1 MPDIILERVI
11 LSTMSTM
18 FPLDQ
23 AGKPGNARCHGLGPS
38 TLMFKVVDLFAGPG
52 GLAEGFSAVRDAAGH
67 RVFEMALS
75 VEKESSA
82 FLTLRMRS
90 FVRQFDR
97 PPADYYEYVRGNMTR
112 EQLADAHPE
121 EWCAACAE
129 TLQLELGTPGAD
141 EKIDPLI
148 DRIAAEA
155 SDRCI
160 LVGGPP
166 CQAYSL
172 VGRARNRGNVNYVA
186 SEDPRHFLYR
196 EYIRILA
203 RLKPVAFVMENV
215 KGFLSASIDGENIFA
230 KVMADLR
237 DAGSFRDSYSIH
249 PLVISS
255 ARGGAAYILKG
266 EDHGVPQRRHR
277 VILFGVRHDFASR
290 LSVLQYSGIQL
301 QPRDGSPV
309 VRDVLGEMP
318 ALRSR
323 LSKVDDD
330 GPAWREAVIEAF
342 GVAAQAAFK
351 EEEERFDQVATQLL
365 AHADRVTGQNDTHPA
380 SSTEPADVAD
390 DELAHWLLDLN
401 LNYLPNHEAR
411 GHMGSDLARYA
422 FAATFAELNGRSPK
436 ASEFPAGLAP
446 AHLNWTSGKFNDR
459 FRVQCWDR
467 PSTTVTSHIAKDG
480 HYFIHPD
487 PLQCRSLTVR
497 EAARLQTFP
506 DNYLF
511 EGNRTQQ
518 YTQVGNAV
526 PPFLAYQIA
535 MVVHRVLL

>member
-1 MPDIILERVI
+1 MY
-11 LSTMSTM
+11 
-18 FPLDQ
+18 
-23 AGKPGNARCHGLGPS
+23 
-38 TLMFKVVDLFAGPG
+38 KVVDLFAGPG
-52 GLAEGFSAVRDAAGH
+52 GLAEGFAAVRDANGERA
-67 RVFEMALS
+67 FDIALS
-75 VEKESSA
+75 VEKEYSA
-82 FLTLRMRS
+82 FSTLRMRS
-90 FVRQFDR
+90 FFRQFDR
-97 PPADYYEYVRGNMTR
+97 PPADYYEHVRGNVTR
-112 EQLADAHPE
+112 EQLVSNHPA
-121 EWCAACAE
+121 EWSAACAE
-129 TLQLELGTPGAD
+129 TLQLELGTPEAAAQ
-141 EKIDPLI
+141 IDPLI

-172 VGRARNRGNVNYVA
+172 VGRARNRGNADYVA
-186 SEDPRHFLYR
+186 SEDHRHFLYR

-203 RLKPVAFVMENV
+203 RLKPVAFIMENV
-215 KGFLSASIDGENIFA
+215 KGFLSASINGENIFA
-230 KVMADLR
+230 KVTADLME
-237 DAGSFRDSYSIH
+237 AGGFRESYSIQA
-249 PLVISS
+249 LTIGI
-255 ARGGAAYILKG
+255 ARGGAAYILRS

-290 LSVLQYSGIQL
+290 LPVLQSPEDHL
-301 QPRDGSPV
+301 QPCDASAV
-309 VRDVLGEMP
+309 VRDVLGDMP

-323 LSKVDDD
+323 LSKAEDS

-342 GVAAQAAFK
+342 EISARAAFEEEDEQFDEIAMRLIAHASWMVGLNDILPSCSAEPAGVA
-351 EEEERFDQVATQLL
+351 
-365 AHADRVTGQNDTHPA
+365 N
-380 SSTEPADVAD
+380 
-390 DELAHWLLDLN
+390 DELADWLLDPELK
-401 LNYLPNHEAR
+401 YLPNHEAR

-436 ASEFPAGLAP
+436 AAEFPADLAP
-446 AHLNWTSGKFNDR
+446 AHLNWASGKFNDR
-459 FRVQCWDR
+459 FRVQCWDQ

-511 EGNRTQQ
+511 EGSRTQQ

-535 MVVHRVLL
+535 RVVHRVLS

>member
-1 MPDIILERVI
+1 
-11 LSTMSTM
+11 
-18 FPLDQ
+18 
-23 AGKPGNARCHGLGPS
+23 
-38 TLMFKVVDLFAGPG
+38 MFKVVDLFAGPG
-52 GLAEGFSAVRDAAGH
+52 GLAEGFSAVRDADGQ
-67 RVFEMALS
+67 RVFDIALS

-82 FLTLRMRS
+82 FSTLRMRS
-90 FVRQFDR
+90 FFRQFDR
-97 PPADYYEYVRGNMTR
+97 TPADYYEYARGNVTR
-112 EQLADAHPE
+112 EQLVGAHPT
-121 EWCAACAE
+121 EWNAARAE
-129 TLQLELGTPGAD
+129 TIQLELGTA
-141 EKIDPLI
+141 EAAAQINPLI

-155 SDRCI
+155 SDHCI

-172 VGRARNRGNVNYVA
+172 VGRARNRGNADYVA
-186 SEDPRHFLYR
+186 SEDHRHFLYR

-203 RLKPVAFVMENV
+203 RLKPVAFIMENV

-230 KVMADLR
+230 KVTADLM
-237 DAGSFRDSYSIH
+237 DAGGFKDSYSIQA
-249 PLVISS
+249 LTISRG
-255 ARGGAAYILKG
+255 RGGAAYILKA

-277 VILFGVRHDFASR
+277 VILFGVRHDFASQM
-290 LSVLQYSGIQL
+290 SVLQPQENHI
-301 QPRDGSPV
+301 QPRDASPV
-309 VRDVLGEMP
+309 VRDVLGAMP

-323 LSKVDDD
+323 LSRTEDS
-330 GPAWREAVIEAF
+330 GPAWRDAVIEAF
-342 GVAAQAAFK
+342 GISARAAFD
-351 EEEERFDQVATQLL
+351 EEDEQFDEIAMKLI
-365 AHADRVTGQNDTHPA
+365 AHADRMAGLNDILPP
-380 SSTEPADVAD
+380 SSAEPADVAD
-390 DELAHWLLDLN
+390 EELAEWLLDPEIK
-401 LNYLPNHEAR
+401 YLPNHEAR
-411 GHMGSDLARYA
+411 GHMESDLARYA

-459 FRVQCWDR
+459 FRVQCWDQ

-535 MVVHRVLL
+535 RVVHRVLS

>member
-1 MPDIILERVI
+1 
-11 LSTMSTM
+11 
-18 FPLDQ
+18 
-23 AGKPGNARCHGLGPS
+23 
-38 TLMFKVVDLFAGPG
+38 MFKVVDLFAGPG
-52 GLAEGFSAVRDAAGH
+52 GLAEGFSAVRTADGQ
-67 RVFEMALS
+67 RVFDIALS

-82 FLTLRMRS
+82 FSTLRMRS
-90 FVRQFDR
+90 FFRQFHR
-97 PPADYYEYVRGNMTR
+97 PPADYREYVRGNMTR
-112 EQLADAHPE
+112 EQLIGAHPAQ
-121 EWCAACAE
+121 WSAACAE
-129 TLQLELGTPGAD
+129 TLQLELGTPEAAA
-141 EKIDPLI
+141 KIDPLI
-148 DRIAAEA
+148 DQIAAEA
-155 SDRCI
+155 RDRCI

-172 VGRARNRGNVNYVA
+172 VGRARNRGNADYIA
-186 SEDPRHFLYR
+186 SEDHRHFLYR

-230 KVMADLR
+230 KVMADLME
-237 DAGSFRDSYSIH
+237 AGGFRHSYSIL
-249 PLVISS
+249 PLLVSS
-255 ARGGAAYILKG
+255 ARGGAAYILKA
-266 EDHGVPQRRHR
+266 EEHGVPQRRHR
-277 VILFGVRHDFASR
+277 VILLGVRHDFASR
-290 LSVLQYSGIQL
+290 LSVLQS
-301 QPRDGSPV
+301 PREHLKPREGSPT
-309 VRDVLGEMP
+309 VRDVLGDMP

-323 LSKVDDD
+323 LSKTDDS
-330 GPAWREAVIEAF
+330 GPAWRDAVLEAF
-342 GVAAQAAFK
+342 VISARAAF
-351 EEEERFDQVATQLL
+351 EEEDEQFDIIAKRLL
-365 AHADRVTGQNDTHPA
+365 VHADRMAGVNDIRPA
-380 SSTEPADVAD
+380 TSTEPASIAD
-390 DELAHWLLDLN
+390 DELAAWLIDPELK
-401 LNYLPNHEAR
+401 YLPNHEAR
-411 GHMGSDLARYA
+411 GHMESDLARYA
-422 FAATFAELNGRSPK
+422 FAATFAELNDRSPK

-459 FRVQCWDR
+459 FRVQCWDQ

-535 MVVHRVLL
+535 SVVHRVLS